1 MLKRL
6 ASLLPVLLFIA
17 CSPDLSDPAI
27 QKAVIQTLTA
37 TAWTPTPSP
46 TPVPNTGRIVEM
58 LNNVMVGADPLAE
71 TIAAKFSVIDVQF
84 LMDTASSQAT
94 AMRISVD
101 CEWIYT
107 NGCTPE
113 ETFVVLMH
121 ALAANNR
128 IIEKIGPQVPL
139 TVQDVQVVAFDHMN
153 PTGMILVKWSDVL
166 EYAAGRI
173 NGSQLGSRIVRP
185 AQNQ

>member
-6 ASLLPVLLFIA
+6 MPLLPALIFIA

-27 QKAVIQTLTA
+27 QNAVIQTLTA

-46 TPVPNTGRIVEM
+46 TPEPNTGRIVEI

-84 LMDTASSQAT
+84 LLEVASGQAT

-113 ETFVVLMH
+113 ATFVMLMH
-121 ALAANNR
+121 AFGANDR

-139 TVQDVQVVAFDHMN
+139 TVQDVQVLAFDHMN

-173 NGSQLGSRIVRP
+173 NGSQLGSRIVRSG
-185 AQNQ
+185 QNP